1 MLTCLQ
7 SLLQML
13 GLVVNSYVDAQD
25 EEEYLVH
32 RTKASTM
39 DLDDMCV
46 PREDFS
52 LPVDEGPLGM
62 DTDDDEPAPSV
73 NVDAILERFDI
84 APLRMLAPTG
94 HPSDPQGTPG
104 GYTGS
109 SAGATQDVLPAIVSG
124 AEPFGT
130 PGGCSTSVSPRPVV
144 VPSPQP
150 LELLD
155 QRARPSLDHFRNT
168 RRRMKKTPYVELPEG
183 AIIEVSDEDEGDM
196 DIMAE
201 LGVDYDKNKRVKEE
215 ALTVAELNAKL
226 EQKMKEEMAAAAE
239 ESARNMA
246 RMQEAL
252 RESAAK
258 TDAIF
263 EMLRNMQSF
272 SAPAQQPYPFL
283 GGYPSQ
289 PPPPGP
295 FPGGPSHPPAPHPTP
310 AASPPPQVT
319 AAATS
324 HDAISAAIREDEDL
338 RTRVRESS
346 GPAVLTLNP
355 PRVGLAS
362 VTNTS
367 SFTVVARIVDRQG
380 DDSAQPTDM
389 VIVEETQGSPNDAAG
404 VRGMDVESPEQGRH
418 PSAEMEDVRMDSL
431 DLGGDDDDA
440 DHMCKPRPHRR
451 SVL

>member
-1 MLTCLQ
+1 
-7 SLLQML
+7 ML

-52 LPVDEGPLGM
+52 MPVDEGMPGM
-62 DTDDDEPAPSV
+62 ETDDDEPAPSV
-73 NVDAILERFDI
+73 DVDAILQSFNI
-84 APLRMLAPTG
+84 TPLRMLAPTG
-94 HPSDPQGTPG
+94 HPSEPQGTPG

-109 SAGATQDVLPAIVSG
+109 SAGTTQDVVPARVSG

-144 VPSPQP
+144 VPKMET
-150 LELLD
+150 LDLLD
-155 QRARPSLDHFRNT
+155 QRSRPSLDQFRNT

-272 SAPAQQPYPFL
+272 SAPAQQPYPFP
-283 GGYPSQ
+283 GAYPSHS
-289 PPPPGP
+289 PPPGL
-295 FPGGPSHPPAPHPTP
+295 FPGEPSQPPAPHPTP
-310 AASPPPQVT
+310 AGSPPP
-319 AAATS
+319 
-324 HDAISAAIREDEDL
+324 L
-338 RTRVRESS
+338 
-346 GPAVLTLNP
+346 
-355 PRVGLAS
+355 
-362 VTNTS
+362 
-367 SFTVVARIVDRQG
+367 
-380 DDSAQPTDM
+380 
-389 VIVEETQGSPNDAAG
+389 
-404 VRGMDVESPEQGRH
+404 
-418 PSAEMEDVRMDSL
+418 
-431 DLGGDDDDA
+431 
-440 DHMCKPRPHRR
+440 K
-451 SVL
+451 